1 MLDKWPG
8 SGTILDA
15 LRTTVPTIVVPNPT
29 LLGDHQSELAEALAQ
44 QEYVV
49 HGHLETLGEALQE
62 AELLRTKQKSWPP
75 VNAGVQRQATG
86 LKGILDEEMG
96 FLD

>member
-1 MLDKWPG
+1 MIIQG

-15 LRTTVPTIVVPNPT
+15 LRTTVPTIVVPNNT
-29 LLGDHQSELAEALAQ
+29 LLDDHQTELAEALAA
-44 QEYVV
+44 QEYVI
-49 HGHLETLGEALQE
+49 HGRLENLGEALQE
-62 AELLRTKQKSWPP
+62 AETLRVKQKSWPP
-75 VNAGVQRQATG
+75 VNAGVQRQAKG